1 MTPAL
6 DLMVVSPLGCVPELV
21 LQQVLLLKL
30 FSEKALEMERE
41 MQ

>member
-1 MTPAL
+1 
-6 DLMVVSPLGCVPELV
+6 MVVLPLGCVPELV